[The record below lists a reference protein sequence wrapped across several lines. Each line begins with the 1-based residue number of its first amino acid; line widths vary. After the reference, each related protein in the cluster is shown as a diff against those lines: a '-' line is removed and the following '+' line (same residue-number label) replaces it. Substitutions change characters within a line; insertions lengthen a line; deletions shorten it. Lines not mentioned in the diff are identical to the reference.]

1 MSCIR
6 PVTASPAPND
16 KYPVNTSHRSDLCK
30 NVALAV
36 LFGSNGNSYTVCTQ
50 IYVYINILFTIQRCW
65 IGQNKYKRGGG
76 RSENHAPYW
85 ARVPLLCQP
94 WPRARIFVYVR
105 HCILRPTPYLSSS
118 LWEAFTRTVPLLATK
133 QQNKI
138 HLVYFRDAELA
149 GAWGPRRL
157 NFVRRR

>member
-50 IYVYINILFTIQRCW
+50 SDMCIYTHFIHSIETLV
-65 IGQNKYKRGGG
+65 GQK
-76 RSENHAPYW
+76 
-85 ARVPLLCQP
+85 
-94 WPRARIFVYVR
+94 IFKKPGV
-105 HCILRPTPYLSSS
+105 
-118 LWEAFTRTVPLLATK
+118 
-133 QQNKI
+133 Q
-138 HLVYFRDAELA
+138 
-149 GAWGPRRL
+149 
-157 NFVRRR
+157 